1 MRIRR
6 DAPGKRGHPFLR
18 ASFFVPGM
26 LKFILEN
33 GILEVPHKAGKGS
46 GREGKEAFARLWS
59 AYGSKILCSKKRK
72 KNRYFQNLG

>member
-18 ASFFVPGM
+18 ASFFTGILFVLGM

-33 GILEVPHKAGKGS
+33 GILEVPHKARKGFRQRMKGS
-46 GREGKEAFARLWS
+46 
-59 AYGSKILCSKKRK
+59 LCKAVVGIWQ
-72 KNRYFQNLG
+72 QNFMQ